1 MGVMCVIRGVSVY
14 GRDMRGR
21 VWELDWTAG
30 SGVLFGRAAGVYV
43 CDVCV

>member
-1 MGVMCVIRGVSVY
+1 MGVMCVIRGASVN

-21 VWELDWTAG
+21 VWELDGTTG
-30 SGVLFGRAAGVYV
+30 SGVLFGRAVGVYV